1 MIRDD
6 VSDNLIH
13 LSKDTTDLTA
23 ANALLSILKEKKLRG
38 GSTFIKGAY
47 TCVCFSEAPIGKL
60 AYILAEPSVNGIR
73 YKPFGIMVG
82 KKWLYE
88 RGGRPVIYQPD
99 AEFELLCEGQRFRHV
114 RYEPDKVDFTWER
127 EWRIKTDE
135 LELNPDITTVV
146 VPNRDWEDWLQ
157 KQHEARNMRRSLLL
171 HGLFGPRSVVK
182 QPWHYLV

>member
-1 MIRDD
+1 MKNETQQFSAKPASCHSRSAFERESNAGCPIKPFGHDTFLLGYAGVYPVIGTRPTQPTGLMIRDD

-88 RGGRPVIYQPD
+88 RGGAPCDLSAR
-99 AEFELLCEGQRFRHV
+99 R
-114 RYEPDKVDFTWER
+114 
-127 EWRIKTDE
+127 RIRTALRGAKISACP
-135 LELNPDITTVV
+135 L
-146 VPNRDWEDWLQ
+146 
-157 KQHEARNMRRSLLL
+157 
-171 HGLFGPRSVVK
+171 
-182 QPWHYLV
+182 